1 MRKAVDNSFFEQV
14 VEKMIKSRSV
24 FGAVL
29 CVENGDKTIS
39 WVGGAGNIKKDDRY
53 FIASV
58 TKMYVTAVILR
69 LRAEDILQ
77 LEDSIFKYLPGN
89 LLSGLHVLNG
99 VDYTREITVAHL
111 MSNTSGIPDYF
122 SYKQADGKSAAS
134 QLLEGNDETWTL
146 EKELKTAKKLNPK
159 FKPGQKGKVSYS
171 DTNYGL
177 LGAIIENVTG
187 KKIADVFKEYI
198 FDELN
203 LENTYVYQD
212 TDDQTPVPMYYKT
225 KQVHLPRYMAS
236 IPAEGGIVSTAE
248 ETMIFIKAFFNGRF
262 FPKDNLDELKKW
274 NFVFFPGQF
283 YYGLGLEKLWVP
295 RVVSPFKPIRE
306 ILGFWGQSGAFA
318 FYNPHTD
325 LYFSGTVNQ
334 LSGFGHGSALKAMI
348 KIIKHINN

>member
-1 MRKAVDNSFFEQV
+1 MRKMINKSFFEQV
-14 VEKMIKSRSV
+14 VDKMIKNKTV

-39 WVGGAGNIKKDDRY
+39 RVGGAGNFKKDDRY

-69 LRAEDILQ
+69 LRAEKLLQ
-77 LEDSIFKYLPGN
+77 LEDSIFKYLPEN

-99 VDYTREITVAHL
+99 VDYTREITLAHL

-122 SYKQADGKSAAS
+122 SYKQADGKSAAAK
-134 QLLEGNDETWTL
+134 LLEGNDDSWTL
-146 EKELKTAKKLNPK
+146 EKELETAKKLKPR

-177 LGAIIENVTG
+177 LGGIIENITG
-187 KKIADVFKEYI
+187 KKIAHVFKEYI

-203 LENTYVYQD
+203 LENTYVYHD
-212 TDDQTPVPMYYKT
+212 INDKTPVPMYYKL
-225 KQVHLPRYMAS
+225 KQVHLPKYMVS

-248 ETMIFIKAFFNGRF
+248 ETMIFLKAFINGRF
-262 FPKDNLDELKKW
+262 FSKENLEELKKW

-283 YYGLGLEKLWVP
+283 YYGMGLEKLWVP

-318 FYNPHTD
+318 FYNSQTD

-348 KIIKHINN
+348 KIIKHCM